1 MTSALTTVDPTKR
14 SIARFKIAGDPWPV
28 IAAWAQLHRF
38 KPREPQTDDV
48 RLFQR
53 GNALLTAPMRAQFTR
68 VGEQMEV
75 EAWIHIP
82 LVSRIFA
89 LFLLPAEMNVA
100 SGGFRAVVPRSIARK
115 AINDLL
121 GRCSADLIA

>member
-1 MTSALTTVDPTKR
+1 
-14 SIARFKIAGDPWPV
+14 
-28 IAAWAQLHRF
+28 
-38 KPREPQTDDV
+38 
-48 RLFQR
+48 
-53 GNALLTAPMRAQFTR
+53 MRAQFTR

-121 GRCSADLIA
+121 WRCSADLIA